1 MARLLDWDRD
11 FGIFFCT
18 QGVSNIGDAAW
29 GVLIPLYVLQ
39 LTHDPLQVSAVA
51 VVEVV
56 AFALLR
62 IPFGALADRYDSRRL
77 MLAAD
82 FGRTFLTLAVPLVSL
97 LHGPVLVVVYAV
109 ILPDAALSSMFDG
122 ASGSAVPMLVPENA
136 RPKAYAWQESF
147 ESVAWVVG
155 PPAGGLLAVAFGTG
169 PALALDSV
177 TFLVSV
183 AGLAVIR
190 TRFAPGD
197 DAGPEALVASM
208 WSGLRLMISNRVLR
222 RDQLIWGMYSILGSG
237 IVLGLVYVGTRGG
250 TSGGVSATLAVAAYA
265 AGSAVGTLAAGK
277 VGEGARNPWR
287 AAAAGLLVAAVGAG
301 LVAVGATWAILV
313 GAAAFGVGEGFL
325 LVVHL
330 TVRAGATPD
339 GYFGRITGVA
349 GVAGEVTNGLSMVWL
364 GLALRLAHATT
375 TFIVLGVAL
384 LVLGVSVV
392 LSPAP
397 SPDLRPEGPYRRRSL
412 VALSFSEQAAARP
425 APARVRPSRPVSGS
439 PGRARWSRSP
449 PPTPCPATARSPRRR
464 RPTAPP
470 PPPAAAAASG
480 WRCPCPSAR
489 SP

>member
-29 GVLIPLYVLQ
+29 WVLIPLYVLQ
-39 LTHDPLQVSAVA
+39 LTHNPLQVSAVA

-56 AFALLR
+56 ANSVLR

-82 FGRTFLTLAVPLVSL
+82 FGRTFLTLAIPLVSL
-97 LHGPVLVVVYAV
+97 LHGPVLAAVYAV
-109 ILPDAALSSMFDG
+109 IVPDAALSSMFNG

-136 RPKAYAWQESF
+136 RAKAYAWQESF
-147 ESVAWVVG
+147 ESVAWMVG
-155 PPAGGLLAVAFGTG
+155 PPVGGLLAVAFGTG

-177 TFLVSV
+177 SFLVSV
-183 AGLAVIR
+183 AGLAAIR

-197 DAGPEALVASM
+197 DAEPEALAASM
-208 WSGLRLMISNRVLR
+208 WSGLRLMISNRILR
-222 RDQLIWGMYSILGSG
+222 RDQLIWGMYSVLGSG
-237 IVLGLVYVGTRGG
+237 IVLGLVYVGTHGG
-250 TSGGVSATLAVAAYA
+250 TSGSTVSATLAVAAYA

-277 VGEGARNPWR
+277 MDEGARNPWH

-301 LVAVGATWAILV
+301 FVAGGATWAILV

-330 TVRAGATPD
+330 TVRAGATPN
-339 GYFGRITGVA
+339 GYFGRVTGVA

-375 TFIVLGVAL
+375 TFIVLSVAL
-384 LVLGVSVV
+384 LVLGVCVV
-392 LSPAP
+392 LSPSP
-397 SPDLRPEGPYRRRSL
+397 SPTVSDLRPEGPDRRRAL
-412 VALSFSEQAAARP
+412 VA
-425 APARVRPSRPVSGS
+425 
-439 PGRARWSRSP
+439 
-449 PPTPCPATARSPRRR
+449 
-464 RPTAPP
+464 
-470 PPPAAAAASG
+470 
-480 WRCPCPSAR
+480 
-489 SP
+489 